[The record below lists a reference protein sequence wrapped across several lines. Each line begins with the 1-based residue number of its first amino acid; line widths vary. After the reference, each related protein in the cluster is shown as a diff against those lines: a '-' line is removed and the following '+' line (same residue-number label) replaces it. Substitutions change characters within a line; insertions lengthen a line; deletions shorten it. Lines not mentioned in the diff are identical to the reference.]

1 MPLADDPVR
10 ATLLAILRLLNQA
23 DADHEGDAAEQALEL
38 AELERRLENFIAT
51 QKDAVNVSLAVGLLL
66 RNGFVAVQN
75 GGDYSWTRQRDA
87 QVRYGITA
95 EGKKF
100 LVEAMETSDRIPG
113 SRPANGGG
121 AP

>member
-23 DADHEGDAAEQALEL
+23 DADHEGNASEQALEL
-38 AELERRLENFIAT
+38 NELERRLENFIAT

-113 SRPANGGG
+113 SRPGNGSG
-121 AP
+121 AS